1 MVKDRQPFDKK
12 MLASSIANG
21 EFEPSAR
28 NMTML
33 AAAMELNIRNLPP
46 DELEQERAIYQQL
59 LRDAPHAAASPQST
73 GAAAAPPPATSTSG
87 RRDAESS

>member
-1 MVKDRQPFDKK
+1 MVKDRQPFDEK

-21 EFEPSAR
+21 EFEHSVR

-33 AAAMELNIRNLPP
+33 AAAMELNIKKLSP
-46 DELEQERAIYQQL
+46 DDLERERAIYQQL

-73 GAAAAPPPATSTSG
+73 GAAPPPAISTSG
-87 RRDAESS
+87 QRDAESS